1 MSINNLFNK
10 CENKQVFQQNV
21 RFFMRAVK
29 QDVLAA
35 ERAAV
40 INALRPIVP
49 MLAAMAGPH
58 LEVVLHDV
66 GKPEN
71 SVIAIA
77 NGHISGRSVGSS
89 VLEGPQN
96 DQGFAAATRIKSGD
110 GAVHSLVEDY
120 VTVTA
125 AGRELRSASA
135 IFRDASGVPFATL
148 CLNVDLSSFQATHGW
163 LSQML
168 APVAQAMSMVAQVV
182 PALPDAAPAVAAAT
196 SAASA
201 TKAVNTATTAA
212 TTTPGG
218 ESQMDTLMQEIIAE
232 AVGKGGS
239 AARMRRE
246 DKIQA
251 VGAMQ
256 RRGLF
261 IVKGGVERA
270 AAALRVSRFTIY
282 NYMDQLR
289 RREE

>member
-1 MSINNLFNK
+1 M
-10 CENKQVFQQNV
+10 
-21 RFFMRAVK
+21 ATVK
-29 QDVLAA
+29 QAIKQNALAA

-66 GKPEN
+66 SRPAC

-77 NGHISGRSVGSS
+77 NGHISGRAVGSS

-96 DQGFAAATRIKSGD
+96 DKGFAAATRIRSPD

-125 AGRELRSASA
+125 SGRALRSASA
-135 IFRDASGVPFATL
+135 IFRDASGQPFATL
-148 CLNVDLSSFQATHGW
+148 CLNADLSGFQAAHGW
-163 LSQML
+163 LAQML
-168 APVAQAMSMVAQVV
+168 APVAQAMSMVAQTPAPV
-182 PALPDAAPAVAAAT
+182 PAAAPAAPSQT
-196 SAASA
+196 
-201 TKAVNTATTAA
+201 
-212 TTTPGG
+212 
-218 ESQMDTLMQEIIAE
+218 QMDALMRQIISE
-232 AVGKGGS
+232 AVGPGGS
-239 AARMRRE
+239 AQSMSRE
-246 DKIQA
+246 AKIQA

-270 AAALRVSRFTIY
+270 AAALQVSRFTIY
-282 NYMDQLR
+282 NYMEQLR
-289 RREE
+289 QRE

>member
-1 MSINNLFNK
+1 MK
-10 CENKQVFQQNV
+10 
-21 RFFMRAVK
+21 AVS
-29 QDVLAA
+29 LAA

-40 INALRPIVP
+40 INALRPVVP

-66 GKPEN
+66 SKPAN

-77 NGHISGRSVGSS
+77 NGHISGRGVGSS

-96 DQGFAAATRIKSGD
+96 DKGFAAATRLKSSE

-125 AGRELRSASA
+125 DGRELRSASA
-135 IFRDASGVPFATL
+135 IFRDASGEPFATL
-148 CLNVDLSSFQATHGW
+148 CLNADLSGFHAAHGW
-163 LSQML
+163 LARML
-168 APVAQAMSMVAQVV
+168 APMVQAPSLAPQPPPAEAQM
-182 PALPDAAPAVAAAT
+182 
-196 SAASA
+196 
-201 TKAVNTATTAA
+201 N
-212 TTTPGG
+212 
-218 ESQMDTLMQEIIAE
+218 TLMREIINQ
-232 AVGKGGS
+232 AVGPGGS
-239 AARMRRE
+239 AETLSRE

-270 AAALRVSRFTIY
+270 AAALQVSRFTIY
-282 NYMDQLR
+282 NYMEQLR
-289 RREE
+289 RRE

>member
-1 MSINNLFNK
+1 MK
-10 CENKQVFQQNV
+10 
-21 RFFMRAVK
+21 AVS
-29 QDVLAA
+29 LAA

-66 GKPEN
+66 GRPEN

-77 NGHISGRSVGSS
+77 NGHISGRGVGSS
-89 VLEGPQN
+89 VLAGPHN
-96 DQGFAAATRIKSGD
+96 DKGFAAATRIKSPD
-110 GAVHSLVEDY
+110 GAVHSIVEDY

-125 AGRELRSASA
+125 DGRELRSASA
-135 IFRDASGVPFATL
+135 IFRDASGEPFATL
-148 CLNVDLSSFQATHGW
+148 CLNADLSGFQFAQGW
-163 LSQML
+163 LTQML
-168 APVAQAMSMVAQVV
+168 RPLVQ
-182 PALPDAAPAVAAAT
+182 AAPPPAPEAPAEA
-196 SAASA
+196 
-201 TKAVNTATTAA
+201 
-212 TTTPGG
+212 
-218 ESQMDTLMQEIIAE
+218 QMDTLMQEIIGQ
-232 AVGKGGS
+232 AVGADGCADKLT
-239 AARMRRE
+239 RE
-246 DKIQA
+246 EKIQA

-289 RREE
+289 RRE

>member
-1 MSINNLFNK
+1 MK
-10 CENKQVFQQNV
+10 
-21 RFFMRAVK
+21 AVS
-29 QDVLAA
+29 LAA

-40 INALRPIVP
+40 INALRPVVP

-66 GKPEN
+66 SKPEN
-71 SVIAIA
+71 SVVAIA

-96 DQGFAAATRIKSGD
+96 DRGFAAATRIKSRE

-125 AGRELRSASA
+125 DGRELRSASA
-135 IFRDASGVPFATL
+135 IFRDASGEPFATL
-148 CLNVDLSSFQATHGW
+148 CLNADLSGFQAAHGW

-168 APVAQAMSMVAQVV
+168 KPMVQAAV
-182 PALPDAAPAVAAAT
+182 PAMAAPAAA
-196 SAASA
+196 
-201 TKAVNTATTAA
+201 
-212 TTTPGG
+212 PP
-218 ESQMDTLMQEIIAE
+218 ESQMDTLMQEIINE
-232 AVGKGGS
+232 AVSPGGS
-239 AARMRRE
+239 ADAMTRE
-246 DKIQA
+246 EKIQA

-270 AAALRVSRFTIY
+270 AAALGVSRFTVY
-282 NYMDQLR
+282 NYMEQLR
-289 RREE
+289 RREQE

>member
-1 MSINNLFNK
+1 
-10 CENKQVFQQNV
+10 
-21 RFFMRAVK
+21 MRAGKGKRGVA
-29 QDVLAA
+29 VLSEAVMV

-40 INALRPIVP
+40 INALRPVVP

-96 DQGFAAATRIKSGD
+96 DLGFAVATKLKSSD

-125 AGRELRSASA
+125 SGRQLKSASA
-135 IFRDASGVPFATL
+135 IFRDASGAPFATL
-148 CLNVDLSSFQATHGW
+148 CLNADMTGFQAAHGW
-163 LSQML
+163 LEQML
-168 APVAQAMSMVAQVV
+168 KPMVH
-182 PALPDAAPAVAAAT
+182 ALAPAVAA
-196 SAASA
+196 SAAVA
-201 TKAVNTATTAA
+201 E
-212 TTTPGG
+212 P
-218 ESQMDTLMQEIIAE
+218 QMDTLMQQIIDAAVSVPGGTAASMKRE
-232 AVGKGGS
+232 DRIRAVG
-239 AARMRRE
+239 E
-246 DKIQA
+246 
-251 VGAMQ
+251 MQ

-270 AAALRVSRFTIY
+270 AAALNVSRFTIY
-282 NYMDQLR
+282 NYMEQLR
-289 RREE
+289 RRDQ

>member
-1 MSINNLFNK
+1 MK
-10 CENKQVFQQNV
+10 
-21 RFFMRAVK
+21 AVS
-29 QDVLAA
+29 LAA

-40 INALRPIVP
+40 INALRPVVP

-66 GKPEN
+66 SKPEN
-71 SVIAIA
+71 SVVAIA

-96 DQGFAAATRIKSGD
+96 DRGFAAATRIKSRE

-125 AGRELRSASA
+125 DGRELRSASA
-135 IFRDASGVPFATL
+135 IFRDASGEPFATL
-148 CLNVDLSSFQATHGW
+148 CLNADLSGFQAAHGW

-168 APVAQAMSMVAQVV
+168 KPMVQAAV
-182 PALPDAAPAVAAAT
+182 PAMAAPAAA
-196 SAASA
+196 
-201 TKAVNTATTAA
+201 
-212 TTTPGG
+212 PP
-218 ESQMDTLMQEIIAE
+218 ESQMDTLMQEIINE
-232 AVGKGGS
+232 AVSPGGS
-239 AARMRRE
+239 ADAMTRE
-246 DKIQA
+246 EKIQA

-270 AAALRVSRFTIY
+270 AAALGVSRFTVY
-282 NYMDQLR
+282 NYMEQLR
-289 RREE
+289 RREQA

>member
-1 MSINNLFNK
+1 MKKVSL
-10 CENKQVFQQNV
+10 EG
-21 RFFMRAVK
+21 
-29 QDVLAA
+29 
-35 ERAAV
+35 EREAV
-40 INALRPIVP
+40 INALRPVVP

-66 GKPEN
+66 SKPEN

-96 DQGFAAATRIKSGD
+96 DRGFAAATRIKSKD

-125 AGRELRSASA
+125 DGRELRSASA
-135 IFRDASGVPFATL
+135 IFRDAGGEPFATL
-148 CLNVDLSSFQATHGW
+148 CLNVDMSGFQAAHGW

-168 APVAQAMSMVAQVV
+168 KPMVSSMAPAPAPVA
-182 PALPDAAPAVAAAT
+182 PA
-196 SAASA
+196 
-201 TKAVNTATTAA
+201 
-212 TTTPGG
+212 
-218 ESQMDTLMQEIIAE
+218 ESQMDTLMQEIISE
-232 AVGKGGS
+232 AVGPGGS
-239 AARMRRE
+239 AETMKRE
-246 DKIQA
+246 EKIQA

-270 AAALRVSRFTIY
+270 ATALGVSRFTVY
-282 NYMDQLR
+282 NYMEQLR
-289 RREE
+289 RREQE

>member
-1 MSINNLFNK
+1 LEFEMK
-10 CENKQVFQQNV
+10 
-21 RFFMRAVK
+21 AVS
-29 QDVLAA
+29 VAA

-40 INALRPIVP
+40 INALRPVVP
-49 MLAAMAGPH
+49 MLASMAGPH

-66 GKPEN
+66 SKPEN

-96 DQGFAAATRIKSGD
+96 DKGFAAATRLKSSD

-125 AGRELRSASA
+125 DGRELRSASA
-135 IFRDASGVPFATL
+135 IFRDASGEPFATL
-148 CLNVDLSSFQATHGW
+148 CLNADLSGFQAVHGW
-163 LSQML
+163 LAQML
-168 APVAQAMSMVAQVV
+168 KPMVAPAQAL
-182 PALPDAAPAVAAAT
+182 PATPPAE
-196 SAASA
+196 
-201 TKAVNTATTAA
+201 
-212 TTTPGG
+212 P
-218 ESQMDTLMQEIIAE
+218 QMDTLMQEIISE
-232 AVGKGGS
+232 AVGPGGS
-239 AARMRRE
+239 AESMNRE

-282 NYMDQLR
+282 NYMEQLR
-289 RREE
+289 RRE